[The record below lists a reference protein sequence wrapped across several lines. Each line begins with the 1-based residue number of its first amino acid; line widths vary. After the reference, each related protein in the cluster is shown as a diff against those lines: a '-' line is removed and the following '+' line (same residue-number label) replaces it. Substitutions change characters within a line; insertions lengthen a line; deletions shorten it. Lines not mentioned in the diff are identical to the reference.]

1 MGVSDRPRQ
10 AQPGGNK
17 SPQKEES
24 TRRVP
29 RPTLSGGRRFHS
41 AQGSGSSLAL
51 AVSVLRFLPNEP
63 SLAAEQPSAA
73 PGCGHTQGIL
83 SWNWLLG
90 FDHSRVAPIIEN
102 RFQTAGS
109 RGCYSFRHTDGI
121 STSQRAFPTAR
132 RTLPSFR
139 RQRRNK
145 LNPPEI
151 LTKQQQSGRHH
162 HKSLGSNIS
171 QDVGPRPALTQLCSQ
186 AP

>member
-151 LTKQQQSGRHH
+151 LTKQQSGRHH